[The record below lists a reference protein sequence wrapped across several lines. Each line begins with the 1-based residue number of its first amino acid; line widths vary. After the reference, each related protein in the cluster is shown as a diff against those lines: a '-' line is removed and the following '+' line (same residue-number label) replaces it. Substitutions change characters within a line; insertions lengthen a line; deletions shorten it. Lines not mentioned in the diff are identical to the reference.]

1 MRILIT
7 GGTGFC
13 GSWVVAEALRR
24 GRDVVPVARAP
35 AGADEIASSRLPAGA
50 DEIASSPLP
59 AGPAVACAVLA
70 ADLEQE
76 GCADAL
82 LDAQRPDAVIH
93 LAALSDI
100 GPCERDPV
108 RARRVNTDV
117 AGAIARACA
126 RIGARLVHVSTDQVF
141 DGSRSGWRPEDA
153 PCPIHAYGA
162 SKAAGEARVLEED
175 PGAVVVRP
183 SLVTGPAPRGRRSAT
198 SWLLEHLARDSSP
211 AMFSDEWRTPIAAQ
225 DLARALLDL
234 TERDDVTGIVHC
246 AGEQRLSRF
255 ELARLEAAA
264 WGFEPHLVALG
275 TRAHA
280 GLAHVRPE
288 DLSLDATGLWDALGW
303 RPRVVVGVEV

>member
-24 GRDVVPVARAP
+24 GRDVVPVARGPVTARRDAP
-35 AGADEIASSRLPAGA
+35 PRQPV
-50 DEIASSPLP
+50 
-59 AGPAVACAVLA
+59 GPAVACGVIA
-70 ADLEQE
+70 ADLCDE
-76 GCADAL
+76 GGAAAL

-100 GPCERDPV
+100 GPCEQDPE
-108 RARRVNTDV
+108 RARRVNADA
-117 AGAIARACA
+117 AGQIAGACA
-126 RIGARLVHVSTDQVF
+126 RAGARLVHVSTDQVF
-141 DGSRSGWRPEDA
+141 DGTRSGWRPDDP

-162 SKAAGEARVLEED
+162 SKATGEVRVLDAD

-183 SLVTGPAPRGRRSAT
+183 SLVTGPAPPGRRSST
-198 SWLLEHLARDSSP
+198 SWLLDHLARGTSP
-211 AMFSDEWRTPIAAQ
+211 AMFTDEWRTPIAAQ

-234 TERDDVTGIVHC
+234 AERDDVAGIVHC

-264 WGFEPHLVALG
+264 WGFEPHLVAPG
-275 TRAHA
+275 TRAGA
-280 GLAHVRPE
+280 GLADVRPE
-288 DLSLDATGLWDALGW
+288 DLSLDATALWESLGW
-303 RPRVVVGVEV
+303 RPRAVVGEEG